1 MRLQYVI
8 FLLVLALMNTIS
20 LPAQTIKRNA
30 EGQKLIKRI
39 SSDLLQIDGSVDPG
53 SFNDTYEMTYFPNG
67 QLKSITFSCREQGGR
82 FAERILIEAD
92 TFNIV
97 FLKNGKRNPN
107 QSAKVNYYRTRKKGI
122 SYPTIRTI
130 TRVTREKDPQCDY
143 IHRFC
148 NVFFHNRYRSLKVE
162 MIGSYDNVEE
172 MLSSIQDNEPKW
184 LFTHDCKR
192 SFGGVLPNA
201 SLENA
206 GFKREICWFEDQNGY
221 IYIHDDTTEKL
232 RQEQDGNLL
241 SYPAEPDSRYLGDVF
256 TDQIN
261 DTNLNLQFFFEIGM
275 PELMSEWIPVR
286 SKNLIKYENA
296 ERFNKEIRY
305 KKYWEYEY
313 DSAGNLVGATVIRS
327 DLLLKAKYKIK
338 IEYVIE

>member
-1 MRLQYVI
+1 M
-8 FLLVLALMNTIS
+8 LALALINTIS

-130 TRVTREKDPQCDY
+130 TRLKREKDPQCDY

-162 MIGSYDNVEE
+162 MIGSYDNVE
-172 MLSSIQDNEPKW
+172 
-184 LFTHDCKR
+184 
-192 SFGGVLPNA
+192 V
-201 SLENA
+201 
-206 GFKREICWFEDQNGY
+206 
-221 IYIHDDTTEKL
+221 
-232 RQEQDGNLL
+232 
-241 SYPAEPDSRYLGDVF
+241 
-256 TDQIN
+256 
-261 DTNLNLQFFFEIGM
+261 
-275 PELMSEWIPVR
+275 
-286 SKNLIKYENA
+286 
-296 ERFNKEIRY
+296 
-305 KKYWEYEY
+305 
-313 DSAGNLVGATVIRS
+313 
-327 DLLLKAKYKIK
+327 
-338 IEYVIE
+338 